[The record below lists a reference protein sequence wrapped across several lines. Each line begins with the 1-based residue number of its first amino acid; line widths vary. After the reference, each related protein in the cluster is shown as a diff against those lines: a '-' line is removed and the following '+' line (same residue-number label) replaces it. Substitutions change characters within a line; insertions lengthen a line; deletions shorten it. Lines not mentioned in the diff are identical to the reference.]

1 MKKSLGAKTILY
13 PMPVLVVGTYDQAGR
28 PNIMTAAWGGIC
40 CSQPPC
46 VAISLRAATY
56 TYENLMSQRA
66 FTVNIPPEGYVKEA
80 DYVGIASG
88 RTVDKFAD
96 TGLTPVP
103 SQVVHAPYVQ
113 EFPVVLECQVLH
125 TLEIGL
131 HTQFVGEIK
140 DIQVEEEFLT
150 PAGIPDITKIKP
162 FLFAFDSRA
171 YYRTGEYLAPAFAIG
186 KELRK

>member
-1 MKKSLGAKTILY
+1 MKRSVGAKTILY

-28 PNIMTAAWGGIC
+28 PNMMTAAWGGIC
-40 CSQPPC
+40 CSRPPC

-56 TYENLMSQRA
+56 TYENLMATRA
-66 FTVNIPPEGYVKEA
+66 FTVNIPPETYVTEA

-88 RTVDKFAD
+88 RQVDKFAV

-103 SQVVHAPYVQ
+103 GKVVHAPSVE

-140 DIQVEEEFLT
+140 DIQVAEDCLT
-150 PAGIPDITKIKP
+150 PEGSPDITKIKP
-162 FLFAFDSRA
+162 FLFAFDSSA
-171 YYRTGEYLAPAFAIG
+171 YYRIGDYLAPAFAVG
-186 KELRK
+186 KGLRK